1 MAVVKDKKDVSV
13 LLETQLP
20 EFITQ
25 EYPKF
30 KKFIE
35 KYYEF
40 MESHQLYF
48 GTSFTFNEDKIV
60 DESDGTSYIIR
71 EDADIDG
78 SVCGIQ
84 LESDRDTAA
93 NANLMFSL
101 GETLTGNISGGTAI
115 VSGTKGNTIAFIKSS
130 SENGFVYGEKLTGSV
145 TGSYGVLANGI
156 VDGTFPTGSIESF
169 RSKAPSAAIR
179 ELSESQ
185 DIDTTEDGLIDDAW
199 KKEFYTNIPQTTVT
213 DRRQL
218 LKRMKQVYRS
228 KGNEASFT
236 WLFQSLFNKE
246 DIEFYY
252 PKSDLL
258 KLSDGRWALD
268 KSIKILTS
276 GANNISLFT
285 GRRITGQYTGCSAMV
300 ESQQTSFAGALQI
313 TELRLS
319 DVVQGVID
327 GVLFYFN
334 PNEVIISETDID
346 GLYAEAVTS
355 GILQTVQVDVGGT
368 NYVVGDEI
376 HVNGGGGQ
384 GARARVAVI
393 LDSVIEGITI
403 IDSGDGYVVG
413 DTVEF
418 INDGTG
424 GSGATAQVNTIIPT
438 GVVLKNTDLI
448 NPQISVQIA
457 AADYAGTLFGHNAN
471 TPLFGNSSLTFS
483 AGIKSVSAKLYD
495 NQGNYDATLHILP
508 GDRIAKQVSVDTS
521 GVTLTQS
528 VKTVT
533 LSSGLTEEEK
543 LDVVGG
549 KLTYA
554 NANTNIVTGFSSN
567 TVLTVRDTHTIGA
580 GQTFEVE
587 YASNTY
593 WGTVI
598 SANTTAFLYSV
609 GSYYRDSDIGALT
622 VQNFVNDDNIIVYN
636 NKFTKLGAAA
646 AGSGVDAHLMH
657 NGVTFQVGNT
667 PASVTTDT
675 FTIVDAHG
683 ALADV
688 IAVCTGALN
697 ITSINVGAIDTFLVT
712 SGGGEYVTT
721 PPVSVSQTYTP
732 ILGNALDVIG
742 APNTLLNVNLHSF
755 TAGTIAQDG
764 NVVTLTSEES
774 FPDANSGVLT
784 LTYANGATDTVTAV
798 TNSTVIT
805 VATEKVFGVGVGD
818 FPDKQTYSLSY
829 MAMANNITKNTL
841 LYSDDYSA
849 RARVL
854 DFIDK
859 KSNLPGDNPYI
870 AYGNTVLRVDMTTAQ
885 DFGGIL
891 EFILLEEKNFHND
904 SYSTERLVLEDIIAG
919 QGPHSGVGS
928 VDGGG
933 GGILTED
940 CVEFII
946 TEDASGNDLLV
957 EEVDGTRFYTEQT
970 TGTRVTAHTNVVST
984 YTTGTMAQSG
994 LVVTGVGTVFPN
1006 DFVRGTI
1013 TYHDSTTSTIT
1024 GYTNATSFTVEDSKT
1039 VGAGNTY
1046 SISYNSALTW
1056 GTNRE
1061 ITVLAGGTGNRTVTV
1076 TEVGHY
1082 LRSGDKVKISGSGTT
1097 LFNGVYPITVAN
1109 TSTYTYTLP
1118 ENTAVTSPA
1127 GELRAMPVASVW
1139 LATSNAV
1146 YMDTSPK
1153 GNNAVIE
1160 VSSIAIGAIQT
1171 AEVYDFGAGYSSIPI
1186 LSTTSGDQNAEL
1198 TAGIGAYATYPGYYT
1213 STTGLLSDVPKIQ
1226 DNKYYQNFSYVLK
1239 TDFDVNDYRN
1249 SVKRIVHPSGMI
1261 MFGELA
1267 IRSKISVEMFDQ
1279 GRSGNVDSLGT
1290 IREQVGIDHTG
1301 RKYHNITL
1309 LSNTIVANT
1318 QLQSYGSNNEMEIYT
1333 ANHPWQAMD
1342 ARLETYDDVQLQ
1354 LENYVEISSIARTN
1368 STMYVVTETLHGLET
1383 GDTVEFSG
1391 DESTQL
1397 FNSNYTVTSAPT
1409 TNTYTII
1416 PTTDYGTD
1424 VSQSMYDGYLYIQLE
1439 DQTTG
1444 NNIIMEDADDLMME
1458 PSNYLK
1464 SKVISFA
1471 NNFRADSTN
1480 WDSPFSGG
1488 VLNEDST
1495 EILLE
1500 RGGTYLY
1507 PTIQF
1512 PEAESG
1518 VISIDV
1524 SFNSDIL
1531 LEDDNGAYG
1540 YGYLLDET
1548 SAGSGDGPQRFISL
1562 EEDTQGPNH
1571 QYESIPIVDT
1581 HVIETWYNSTRNH
1594 LISEDDLSTFM
1605 MEDESLMALDTIPFT
1620 HDNFFTKQITHTVH
1634 YNAIT
1639 TEDGSYIINEGSSG
1653 STNTY
1658 FTVED
1663 RYGLNQN
1670 DELDVILNL
1679 VESVGWHL
1687 RGEDDSHIRHE
1698 DGTRVLS
1705 EEDIVKAPLVEVE
1718 TEHYD
1723 SLGWNIK
1730 CEDSLST
1737 LSRVDLTVT
1746 ASGGAYYIG
1755 GSIRAVQVMDGARL
1769 YRFLLNDSSLTGH
1782 PLRFSKTS
1790 NGTHSTAL
1798 SRVDHTVTVISGTN
1812 LAGLPGNIYVIDGVA
1827 RPTLSLDGSR
1837 LYRFDVSGSSMASHP
1852 FKFSVTSN
1860 GTHGGGSDYTT
1871 GVTVS
1876 GNSGD
1881 PSAYVEILTPN
1892 TGLTLHY
1899 YCEAHSNMGSRLGT
1913 PRARFVAEE
1922 YTTGVTV
1929 NGTPGSPGAYIEIF
1943 TENITQSLYY
1953 YCGDHSGMGS
1963 SISIT
1968 SRLYSY
1974 GGTNL
1979 IYEDTTRALLEEG
1992 PVKSDVGQIE
2002 VNLYETIGWHLMTE
2016 DNVLHLGNEDG
2027 TRLLTEQQEPENNFC
2042 SDKEIILK
2050 ESTGSHVS
2058 LEDPPSLVTK
2068 TVTVVSTGSGNKY
2081 SIDGVTQ
2088 AKLLL
2093 QGGTTYR
2100 FDVSDSSFNEHPFRF
2115 SLTSDGVHASG
2126 IEYVEGVTVVGLEG
2140 NVGSYVELQSIHV
2153 TQTIYYYC
2161 MNHSGMGGT
2170 IHLTEHRG
2178 MIIFED
2184 STSGESLS
2192 RMVIEDDRLKSST
2205 RNVTLDLLGEVLAF
2219 EDGSGYFIHEGITPN
2234 RTLVTPQVPGVRGAE
2249 SNYMYPTRL
2258 NGAISIVAGSTTVVG
2273 STASAFTT
2281 DLAVGD
2287 VFQTGDENVI
2297 LEDSEDT
2304 IIFETLEI
2312 ITHEDVTVAEV
2323 QNHVLNGIEG
2333 QIINT
2338 FKWYIGH
2345 EDSAL
2350 SAHAFTPN
2358 VVGSYVI
2365 NLNDEQY
2372 NMLDESSDFGKY
2384 IALEDSTAGAPG
2396 QIRTETS
2403 EFTAGISL
2411 LLETGDKMILNE
2423 GGDFK
2428 VATITDD
2435 DTLTVTRQH
2444 YEGTGSVPFWK
2455 RTTDYESTA
2464 VVSYK

>member
-71 EDADIDG
+71 EDVDIDG

-101 GETLTGNISGGTAI
+101 GETLTGNISGGTAV

-246 DIEFYY
+246 EIEFYY

-424 GSGATAQVNTIIPT
+424 GSGATAQINTIIPT
-438 GVVLKNTDLI
+438 AAVLKNTDLI
-448 NPQISVQIA
+448 SASMTKQIA
-457 AADYAGTLFGHNAN
+457 AADYAGTMLGHNAN
-471 TPLFGNSSLTFS
+471 TSLFGNSSLTFS

-721 PPVSVSQTYTP
+721 PPVSVGQTYTP

-957 EEVDGTRFYTEQT
+957 AEDDGTRFYTEQT

-1013 TYHDSTTSTIT
+1013 TYHDDSTSTIT

-1056 GTNRE
+1056 GTNRV
-1061 ITVLAGGTGNRTVTV
+1061 ITISAGGSGNRTVTV
-1076 TEVGHY
+1076 TETGHY
-1082 LRSGDKVKISGSGTT
+1082 LRSGDKVKISGSGTA
-1097 LFNGVYPITVAN
+1097 LFNGVYPITVI
-1109 TSTYTYTLP
+1109 TSNSYSYTLP

-1160 VSSIAIGAIQT
+1160 VSAIAIGAIQT
-1171 AEVYDFGAGYSSIPI
+1171 AEVYDFGAGYSSIPV

-1213 STTGLLSDVPKIQ
+1213 STQGLLSDVPKIQ

-1249 SVKRIVHPSGMI
+1249 SVKRITHPSGMI

-1279 GRSGNVDSLGT
+1279 GLSGNVDSLGT
-1290 IREQVGIDHTG
+1290 IVQAGLDNEG
-1301 RKYHNITL
+1301 RKYHTITL
-1309 LSNTIVANT
+1309 LSNTTVANSRI
-1318 QLQSYGSNNEMEIYT
+1318 QSLGSNNEMEIYT

-1409 TNTYTII
+1409 TNTYTIT
-1416 PTTDYGTD
+1416 PSTDYGSGT
-1424 VSQSMYDGYLYIQLE
+1424 MYDGYLYIQLE

-1507 PTIQF
+1507 PSIQF

-1605 MEDESLMALDTIPFT
+1605 MEDESLMALDTIPIVQDMGTPF
-1620 HDNFFTKQITHTVH
+1620 ITIEGFAH
-1634 YNAIT
+1634 YNLFVA
-1639 TEDGSYIINEGSSG
+1639 EDGSPLVNEESSG
-1653 STNTY
+1653 LTNTY
-1658 FTVED
+1658 FSVED

-1670 DELDVILNL
+1670 DELDIILNL

-1687 RGEDDSHIRHE
+1687 RGEDNSHIRHE

-1723 SLGWNIK
+1723 TMG
-1730 CEDSLST
+1730 
-1737 LSRVDLTVT
+1737 
-1746 ASGGAYYIG
+1746 Y
-1755 GSIRAVQVMDGARL
+1755 
-1769 YRFLLNDSSLTGH
+1769 H
-1782 PLRFSKTS
+1782 LRME
-1790 NGTHSTAL
+1790 N
-1798 SRVDHTVTVISGTN
+1798 
-1812 LAGLPGNIYVIDGVA
+1812 
-1827 RPTLSLDGSR
+1827 
-1837 LYRFDVSGSSMASHP
+1837 
-1852 FKFSVTSN
+1852 
-1860 GTHGGGSDYTT
+1860 
-1871 GVTVS
+1871 
-1876 GNSGD
+1876 
-1881 PSAYVEILTPN
+1881 
-1892 TGLTLHY
+1892 
-1899 YCEAHSNMGSRLGT
+1899 
-1913 PRARFVAEE
+1913 EE
-1922 YTTGVTV
+1922 YLQHEDDTMTI
-1929 NGTPGSPGAYIEIF
+1929 IE
-1943 TENITQSLYY
+1943 QSSVADDNHIKTIQY
-1953 YCGDHSGMGS
+1953 
-1963 SISIT
+1963 
-1968 SRLYSY
+1968 
-1974 GGTNL
+1974 
-1979 IYEDTTRALLEEG
+1979 
-1992 PVKSDVGQIE
+1992 
-2002 VNLYETIGWHLMTE
+2002 NLYETIGWHLMTE

-2027 TRLLTEQQEPENNFC
+2027 TRLLTEQQEPENNFY

-2081 SIDGVTQ
+2081 AIDGVTQ

-2100 FDVSDSSFNEHPFRF
+2100 FDVSDSSNGGTSHPFRF
-2115 SLTSDGVHASG
+2115 SLTSDGAHASG

-2140 NVGSYVELQSIHV
+2140 TPGSYVELQSIHV

-2205 RNVTLDLLGEVLAF
+2205 RNVTLDLLGEILAF

-2258 NGAISIVAGSTTVVG
+2258 NGAISIAANSTTVVG
-2273 STASAFTT
+2273 SSTSAFTT

-2287 VFQTGDENVI
+2287 VFQTSDENVI
-2297 LEDSEDT
+2297 LEDNEDT

-2312 ITHEDVTVAEV
+2312 IAHEDVTVAEV
-2323 QNHVLNGIEG
+2323 QNHVILGIEAN
-2333 QIINT
+2333 IINT

-2345 EDSAL
+2345 EDSAET
-2350 SAHAFTPN
+2350 AHAYTPN
-2358 VVGSYVI
+2358 VIGSYVVSQD
-2365 NLNDEQY
+2365 DEHY
-2372 NMLDESSDFGKY
+2372 NIIDESSDFGQY

-2411 LLETGDKMILNE
+2411 LLETGDKMVHTE
-2423 GGDFK
+2423 KGEFK

-2435 DTLTVTRQH
+2435 DTLTVTRKH
-2444 YEGTGSVPFWK
+2444 WEGTDSVLYWK
-2455 RTTDYESTA
+2455 HTTDYENTA
-2464 VVSYK
+2464 VVSFK